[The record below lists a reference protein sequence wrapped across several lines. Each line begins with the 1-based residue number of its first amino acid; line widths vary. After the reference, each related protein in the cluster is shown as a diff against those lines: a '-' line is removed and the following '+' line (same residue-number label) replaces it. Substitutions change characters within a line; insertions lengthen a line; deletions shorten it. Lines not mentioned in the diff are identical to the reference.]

1 VAGNLEREREIHM
14 SADTI
19 ISLAFTTSLSGV
31 APATFDYRYSRET
44 LSGLMNVVL
53 AGEFDDGDFYT
64 EYILILNESGAAV
77 FCGSKDALLG
87 VDEDGSLITTIL
99 QSLNL
104 YSNMN
109 EGGAFEIA
117 DYLENLASNYDGDVA
132 LNLLQLENVSEEG
145 EDHIRFKGKA
155 VAFVSRRI
163 GDCDLFYGKT
173 DNLEASLRHMA
184 ETADYDRYADNEIA
198 TLIIG

>member
-1 VAGNLEREREIHM
+1 M
-14 SADTI
+14 TADTI

-64 EYILILNESGAAV
+64 EYVLILNESGTVA
-77 FCGSKDALLG
+77 FCGAKDALLG
-87 VDEDGSLITTIL
+87 VDGSQAGSLISTIL

-132 LNLLQLENVSEEG
+132 LNHLLLENVSEEG
-145 EDHIRFKGKA
+145 EDHIRFEGKP

-163 GDCDLFYGKT
+163 GDCDVFYGKT
-173 DNLEASLRHMA
+173 DNLEATLRHMA
-184 ETADYDRYADNEIA
+184 KTADYEKYADNEIA
-198 TLIIG
+198 TLIID

>member
-1 VAGNLEREREIHM
+1 
-14 SADTI
+14 
-19 ISLAFTTSLSGV
+19 V

-53 AGEFDDGDFYT
+53 AGEFDDGDFYI

-87 VDEDGSLITTIL
+87 VDEDGSLITTIS
-99 QSLNL
+99 QTLNL
-104 YSNMN
+104 FSNMN
-109 EGGAFEIA
+109 EDRAFEIA

-163 GDCDLFYGKT
+163 GDCDLFYGDT
-173 DNLEASLRHMA
+173 DNLEATLRHLA